1 MSDEAPHFEP
11 RLLTLLHRARE
22 EGDEK
27 ARAELNAVLRENPVA
42 RGVMARLLVDEQTLV
57 ASLRENGIV
66 ALIDPA
72 AAARAPMVSMSR
84 FSRSSG
90 WRPLA
95 SAAAGLAIGL
105 CSATLVYGFVLHR
118 GHLNAG
124 TPVAMTDGGFESSVE
139 PAAEFVPSRTGIWSG
154 DFATLSEE
162 EMGVVPLEGKRMLKF
177 LRTDNLFSPPGVQ
190 PSAGELW
197 QVVDLAAAR
206 AALGRE
212 LSVIEVSA
220 QFNQGPGVV
229 GEKLAFGVGLLA
241 FSGAASD
248 APAVWRERHELALA
262 QADKK
267 ELADDLPNGWQ
278 RLSAQITVPREA
290 NLLLVQLRVVRQGK
304 GPHSPELGT
313 YFADDVQLRALD
325 LPPAE
330 TANRR

>member
-1 MSDEAPHFEP
+1 MNDEEETLEA
-11 RLLTLLHRARE
+11 RLLTLLYRTRE
-22 EGDEK
+22 EGDK
-27 ARAELNAVLRENPVA
+27 TARTDLNALLRIDPDA
-42 RGVMARLLVDEQTLV
+42 RRVMARLLVDEQAL
-57 ASLRENGIV
+57 AGSLRENGIV
-66 ALIDPA
+66 ALIAPGTV
-72 AAARAPMVSMSR
+72 AREPMVPMSR
-84 FSRSSG
+84 FARPFG

-124 TPVAMTDGGFESSVE
+124 TPVAMTDGGFESNVE

-220 QFNQGPGVV
+220 QFNQGPGIV
-229 GEKLAFGVGLLA
+229 GEKLAFGLGLLA

-248 APAVWRERHELALA
+248 APMVWRERHELALA

-304 GPHSPELGT
+304 GPHSSELGP

-325 LPPAE
+325 LPTVEA
-330 TANRR
+330 ANRR